1 MSILHNANT
10 VGTAFPYGAGIA
22 YQPGANFFTLLNFRQ
37 GLSYNPRTSLT
48 VCRDIAYYNATYY
61 VANNISATDYY
72 PNRYGGMLHLNNTT
86 GYNPGAGKTI
96 TSAGSNYNSYGTT
109 EFTFIVSWEYV
120 ASNTTYGADI
130 ILGAYQSSTHDYWL
144 GTSGYGASAYIF
156 SRNGSSVSS
165 GITPVAGRRYIALI
179 GNSQYFNS
187 GYFAIYSS
195 AGQSYV
201 NTSIGGVNLTT
212 AGSPALGKYGGFNDN
227 YLPNVLIGDWL
238 AGFEYSNDSYPQG
251 FTYAKANAILQSL
264 KPKLG
269 IP

>member
-1 MSILHNANT
+1 MLTNCSSNI
-10 VGTAFPYGAGIA
+10 VGTAFPYGLGIA
-22 YQPGANFFTLLNFRQ
+22 SQSGANFFTLLNFRQ
-37 GLSYNPRTSLT
+37 GLSYNPRKSLT
-48 VCRDIAYYNATYY
+48 ACRDISIYNASNF
-61 VANNISATDYY
+61 VANNVSATDYY

-96 TSAGSNYNSYGTT
+96 TSAGSNYSTYGTT

-130 ILGAYQSSTHDYWL
+130 ILGAYQSSTHDFWL
-144 GTSGYGASAYIF
+144 GTSGYGVTPYIF
-156 SRNGSSVSS
+156 SRNGSGVSS
-165 GITPVAGRRYIALI
+165 GISPVAGRRYIALI
-179 GNSQYFNS
+179 GQSQYFNT

-212 AGSPALGKYGGFNDN
+212 AGSPALGKYGGFDDN

-238 AGFEYSNDSYPQG
+238 SGFEYSDNSYPQG
-251 FTYAKANAILQSL
+251 FTYAKADAILQSL

>member
-1 MSILHNANT
+1 MLTNCASNI
-10 VGTAFPYGAGIA
+10 VGTAFPYGLGIA

-37 GLSYNPRTSLT
+37 GLTYNPIQSLT
-48 VCRDIAYYNATYY
+48 ACRDISFYNVSNF
-61 VANNISATDYY
+61 VANNVSATDYY

-86 GYNPGAGKTI
+86 GYNPGAGKYI
-96 TSAGSNYNSYGTT
+96 SSAGSNYSSYGTT
-109 EFTFIVSWEYV
+109 EFTFIVSWQYISTN
-120 ASNTTYGADI
+120 ATYGADI
-130 ILGAYQSSTHDYWL
+130 IIGAYTGSTHDFWV
-144 GTSGYGASAYIF
+144 GTSGYSASPYIF

-165 GITPVAGRRYIALI
+165 GITPVAGRRYITLI

-187 GYFAIYSS
+187 GYFALYSS
-195 AGQSYV
+195 AGESYV
-201 NTSIGGVNLTT
+201 NTGIGGVNLTT
-212 AGSPALGKYGGFNDN
+212 CGSPALGKYGGWNDN

-238 AGFEYSNDSYPQG
+238 SGFEYSNDAYPQG

>member
-1 MSILHNANT
+1 MLTNCASNI
-10 VGTAFPYGAGIA
+10 VGTAFPYGLGIA
-22 YQPGANFFTLLNFRQ
+22 NQAGANFFTLLNFRQ
-37 GLSYNPRTSLT
+37 GLSYNPRNSLT
-48 VCRDIAYYNATYY
+48 ACRDISIYNASNF
-61 VANNISATDYY
+61 VANNVSATDYY

-86 GYNPGAGKTI
+86 GYSPGTGKTI
-96 TSAGSNYNSYGTT
+96 TSAGSNYSSYGTT

-130 ILGAYQSSTHDYWL
+130 ILGAYQGSSHDFWL
-144 GTSGYGASAYIF
+144 GTSGYGVTPYIF
-156 SRNGSSVSS
+156 SRNGSGVSS
-165 GITPVAGRRYIALI
+165 GISPVAGRRYIALI
-179 GNSQYFNS
+179 GQSQYFNE

-212 AGSPALGKYGGFNDN
+212 AGSPALGKYGGWNDN

-238 AGFEYSNDSYPQG
+238 SGFEYTSNSYPQG
-251 FTYAKANAILQSL
+251 FTYAKADAILQSL